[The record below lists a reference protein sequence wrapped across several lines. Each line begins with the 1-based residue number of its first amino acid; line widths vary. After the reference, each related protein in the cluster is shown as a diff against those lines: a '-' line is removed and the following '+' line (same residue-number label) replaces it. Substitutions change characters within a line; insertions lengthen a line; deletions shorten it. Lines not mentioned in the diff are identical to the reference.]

1 MLVEELKKKISETE
15 FAHCTDAILSLVL
28 DKPRSQINNNDII
41 SDEDV
46 KLCEELAIDFKKSY
60 PLIYQ
65 RGKMYFMDLPLIITK
80 DVFSPV
86 FATEPFVN
94 KIINDFKDK
103 KNMLEIGTGSGA
115 MSIVIAKRAGAK
127 IVATDICPK
136 ALEIA
141 RKNAEQ
147 NKVNIEF
154 RESDLFNNI
163 TEKFDLIFSNPPQ
176 SKTETVDKSEREG
189 KLVIPRLACDGGN
202 DGFYL
207 YNKIKSEA
215 KKFLNKDGVLVLQYD
230 GYINI
235 YNYNEL

>member
-28 DKPRSQINNNDII
+28 DKPRIEINNNDII

-46 KLCEELAIDFKKSY
+46 KLCEDLAIDFKKSY

-103 KNMLEIGTGSGA
+103 RNMLEIGTGSGA
-115 MSIVIAKRAGAK
+115 MSIVIAKRTGAK
-127 IVATDICPK
+127 ISGPIP
-136 ALEIA
+136 LP
-141 RKNAEQ
+141 
-147 NKVNIEF
+147 
-154 RESDLFNNI
+154 
-163 TEKFDLIFSNPPQ
+163 TEKEIVTIIKSPHKHKDSREQFEMRTHKRLIDILMPTP
-176 SKTETVDKSEREG
+176 KTVDA
-189 KLVIPRLACDGGN
+189 LMRLDLPAGVDIE
-202 DGFYL
+202 
-207 YNKIKSEA
+207 IKV
-215 KKFLNKDGVLVLQYD
+215 KQ
-230 GYINI
+230 
-235 YNYNEL
+235 